1 MVQGFESFHRLGKEN
16 VDLAL
21 RSLGSLSKGMQMI
34 ASEVADYSKRNYESS
49 SSAFDRVVRANT
61 LDKAFE
67 AQAEFMRTAYDSYVD
82 EVARLGDMYASLA
95 RDTFQGATTAGA
107 GRAQERAGGNAQ
119 PIEVVSGKDRK

>member
-21 RSLGSLSKGMQMI
+21 RSLGNLSKGMQMI

-49 SSAFDRVVRANT
+49 SSALDRVIRANT

-67 AQAEFMRTAYDSYVD
+67 AQAEYMRAAYDEYVD

-95 RDTFQGATTAGA
+95 RETFQGVAIPMVG
-107 GRAQERAGGNAQ
+107 GRERASGNVQ
-119 PIEVVSGKDRK
+119 PIEGVAAKDKK